1 MEIKKF
7 SKQKNG
13 MYLLSLETGIDIKV
27 HEDLILRYELLLHR
41 RIDDTLLEKIRQE
54 NQIYEVYEVALRYLK
69 TRLRSRKELYL
80 YLSKKG
86 YQRQVIES
94 VLTMLK
100 KQGYLD
106 DQVYATSFVHD
117 RILMSNDGPNR
128 IRRQL
133 EECDISNE
141 TITLALSTFDESLE
155 KMRIEKII
163 EKKIKQNH
171 NKGAMVL
178 KRKIQAYLL
187 ELGYSSTIINQ
198 SLNGR
203 KLVNED
209 ISHKEYEK
217 LYTKLSK
224 KYSGRELEYKLKQK
238 MYQKGFSDF
247 NSEE

>member
-27 HEDLILRYELLLHR
+27 HEDLILRYELLLHC

-86 YQRQVIES
+86 YQSQVIES

>member
-41 RIDDTLLEKIRQE
+41 KIDDALLEKIYQE

-69 TRLRSRKELYL
+69 TRLHSRKELYL

-86 YQRQVIES
+86 YENQVIDS

-141 TITLALSTFDESLE
+141 VITLALSTFDEELE
-155 KMRIEKII
+155 KMRIEKIV

-171 NKGAMVL
+171 NKGAMLL
-178 KRKIQAYLL
+178 KRKIQSYLL
-187 ELGYSSTIINQ
+187 ELGYSDILIHKV
-198 SLNGR
+198 LNGK
-203 KLVNED
+203 KLVTED
-209 ISHKEYEK
+209 IMQKEYEK

-224 KYSGRELEYKLKQK
+224 KYSGKELEYKLKQK
-238 MYQKGFSDF
+238 MYQKGFSNLNDE
-247 NSEE
+247 S